1 MKFLEEK
8 FVPIAARIGNERHL
22 VAIRDAF
29 VLIMPITI
37 AGALAV
43 LFLNIQG
50 IFAEMV

>member
-1 MKFLEEK
+1 MGDINMKFLEEK

-43 LFLNIQG
+43 LFLT
-50 IFAEMV
+50 